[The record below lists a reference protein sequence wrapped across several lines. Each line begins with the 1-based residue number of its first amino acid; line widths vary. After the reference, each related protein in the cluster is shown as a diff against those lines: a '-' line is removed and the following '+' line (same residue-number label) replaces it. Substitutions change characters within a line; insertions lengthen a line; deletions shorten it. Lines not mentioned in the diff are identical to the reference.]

1 MSDDSTSSTNAG
13 TSLMTNNDGGQQG
26 NDQAAQFY
34 DNPTSGQQDGTD
46 DGQQQQKQDD
56 QKADDKG
63 DKSQGAPDEYTDFTM
78 PDGVQIDQTLLDGFK
93 PIAKELNLS
102 QEQAQKLV
110 DYYQSGIYAQ
120 RMEQWAETQKGWV
133 DSAKAD
139 KEYGGQAFQENMG
152 YASAAMDK
160 FGTPELK
167 QYMDEYGAGN
177 HPEVIRFIVRVGKAT
192 SEPQHVS
199 GGNTS
204 AGNNTFEKRAQSLY
218 SNSNMK

>member
-1 MSDDSTSSTNAG
+1 MSDESTSSTSAG
-13 TSLMTNNDGGQQG
+13 TSLMTNSSDGGQQSG
-26 NDQAAQFY
+26 DQGSQMY
-34 DNPTSGQQDGTD
+34 NNPTSGQGGTD
-46 DGQQQQKQDD
+46 DQQQQQGD
-56 QKADDKG
+56 QKADEKG
-63 DKSQGAPDEYTDFTM
+63 DKSQGAPDQYADFTL
-78 PDGVQIDQTLLDGFK
+78 PEGVQIDKGLVEGFK
-93 PIAKELNLS
+93 PIAKELNLT
-102 QEQAQKLV
+102 QDQAQKLV
-110 DYYQSGIYAQ
+110 DYYNSGVHAQ
-120 RMEQWAETQKGWV
+120 RMEQWAETQKSWV
-133 DSAKAD
+133 ESAKAD